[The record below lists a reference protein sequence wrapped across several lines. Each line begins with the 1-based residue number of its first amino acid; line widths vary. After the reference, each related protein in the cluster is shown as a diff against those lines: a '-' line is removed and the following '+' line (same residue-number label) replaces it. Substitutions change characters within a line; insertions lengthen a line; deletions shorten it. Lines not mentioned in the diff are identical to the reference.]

1 MSDQVYSKR
10 TVEIRVGGRYRLGKK
25 IGTGSFGEIFEGTDI
40 FDNSAVAIKLE
51 HNTVKYPQLLFEAK
65 LLKSIPGTGIP
76 TMHWFGIAG
85 EYNAMVME
93 LLGQNLEDLFSYCT
107 KNFTL
112 KTILMIT
119 IQLIERIKH
128 VHDNNYIHRDIKPQN
143 FLVGKDSTAKTI
155 YILDFGLAKRY
166 RDEHTHIHIPLK
178 ENRNLTGTA
187 RYASCNAHNG
197 LEQSRRDDMESIA
210 YVILYFFKGKLPWQG
225 LKCKDKN
232 EKYAKIKEM
241 KMSMTPE
248 KLCEGFPNEFAK
260 YLAAIK
266 KLGFEEE
273 PAYKNYIQMFTNLF
287 KSKDFEMDYLYDWV
301 TVKNNTNVLKDASL
315 MRSEEYSKQAD
326 NSKKND
332 ENIDSTI
339 KGNNNDTQ
347 AMGNNQQNV
356 INDMKNYNPDF
367 IGEDDKSPDGKRRG
381 KNKKENCTLF

>member
-1 MSDQVYSKR
+1 
-10 TVEIRVGGRYRLGKK
+10 
-25 IGTGSFGEIFEGTDI
+25 
-40 FDNSAVAIKLE
+40 
-51 HNTVKYPQLLFEAK
+51 
-65 LLKSIPGTGIP
+65 
-76 TMHWFGIAG
+76 
-85 EYNAMVME
+85 
-93 LLGQNLEDLFSYCT
+93 
-107 KNFTL
+107 
-112 KTILMIT
+112 MIT
-119 IQLIERIKH
+119 MQLIERIKH

-143 FLVGKDSTAKTI
+143 FLVGKDTTAKTI

-248 KLCEGFPNEFAK
+248 KLCEGFPIEFAK
-260 YLAAIK
+260 YLTAVK

-273 PAYKNYIQMFTNLF
+273 PAYKSYIQMFTNLF

-315 MRSEEYSKQAD
+315 MKSEDYSKQAD

-332 ENIDSTI
+332 EIIDSTI

-356 INDMKNYNPDF
+356 INDIKNYNAD
-367 IGEDDKSPDGKRRG
+367 IMGEDDKSPDVKRRG
-381 KNKKENCTLF
+381 KNKKDNCTLF

>member
-1 MSDQVYSKR
+1 MSDTVYSKR

-40 FDNSAVAIKLE
+40 FDNSPVAIKLE

-93 LLGQNLEDLFSYCT
+93 LLGQNLEDLFNYCT

-119 IQLIERIKH
+119 MQLIERIKH
-128 VHDNNYIHRDIKPQN
+128 VHENNYVHRDIKPEN

-225 LKCKDKN
+225 LKCK
-232 EKYAKIKEM
+232 
-241 KMSMTPE
+241 
-248 KLCEGFPNEFAK
+248 
-260 YLAAIK
+260 
-266 KLGFEEE
+266 
-273 PAYKNYIQMFTNLF
+273 
-287 KSKDFEMDYLYDWV
+287 SK
-301 TVKNNTNVLKDASL
+301 
-315 MRSEEYSKQAD
+315 
-326 NSKKND
+326 
-332 ENIDSTI
+332 
-339 KGNNNDTQ
+339 
-347 AMGNNQQNV
+347 
-356 INDMKNYNPDF
+356 
-367 IGEDDKSPDGKRRG
+367 
-381 KNKKENCTLF
+381 